1 MIMRAL
7 RLVDVGSMRIE
18 SVPKPVA
25 TPGRVIV
32 RVHACGVCGSD
43 IPRIFDTGS
52 HQLPLTLGHEVSG
65 TVEEV
70 GPDVY
75 QLKVGD
81 RVAIAPLIPCYHC
94 YYCRRGLFSLC
105 DDYGYLGS
113 REDGAYAEF
122 VSVPAPNCLVLPDT
136 VSLDAAA
143 LMDPAAN
150 ALHALWKGRLEK
162 PGTVVIVGVGTI
174 GLLAVQWAKLSGSTV
189 IVTDIYAEKLQLA
202 QAVGADYIV
211 NADSSR
217 EVAQEILKFT
227 PENLGADVA
236 IDFSGSPS
244 GQHLVVNTIRKQ
256 GRGVIHGISHAA
268 YSFSEKEFDSFQRS
282 EKELVGSWNSFSLPF
297 PGEEWIRSTTALESG
312 QLQTE
317 PLIVRRSL
325 DEMPE
330 TLEEYHDGAPFTK
343 ILCVLE

>member
-1 MIMRAL
+1 MRAL
-7 RLVDVGSMRIE
+7 RLVDIGSVRVE

-25 TPGRVIV
+25 TQGRVII

-65 TVEEV
+65 VVEEV
-70 GPDVY
+70 GPDTY
-75 QLKVGD
+75 QLNVGD
-81 RVAIAPLIPCYHC
+81 RVAIAPLIPCYRC
-94 YYCRRGLFSLC
+94 YYCQRGLFSLC
-105 DDYGYLGS
+105 EDYGYLGS

-122 VSVPAPNCLVLPDT
+122 VSVPALNCLVLPDT

-150 ALHALWKGRLEK
+150 ALHALWKARLEK
-162 PGTVVIVGVGTI
+162 PGIIVIVGVGTI
-174 GLLAVQWAKLSGSTV
+174 GLLAVQWAKMSGSTV
-189 IVTDIYAEKLQLA
+189 IATDIHAEKLRLA

-211 NADSSR
+211 KAGSDVD
-217 EVAQEILKFT
+217 VAQEILQFT
-227 PENLGADVA
+227 PENLGADAA

-244 GQHLVVNTIRKQ
+244 GQRLVLNTIRKQ

-268 YSFSEKEFDSFQRS
+268 YSLSEKEFDSFQRS
-282 EKELVGSWNSFSLPF
+282 EKELIGSWNSFSLPF
-297 PGEEWIRSTTALESG
+297 PGEEWIRSIAALENG

-330 TLEEYHDGAPFTK
+330 TLQEYHNGSPFSK
-343 ILCVLE
+343 VLCVLE